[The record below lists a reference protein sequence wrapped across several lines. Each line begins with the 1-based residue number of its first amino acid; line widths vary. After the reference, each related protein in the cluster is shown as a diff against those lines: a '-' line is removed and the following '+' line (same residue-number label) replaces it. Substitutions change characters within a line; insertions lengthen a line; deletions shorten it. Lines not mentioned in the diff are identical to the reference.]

1 MRELAKRKKMKTTK
15 FTLWRRA
22 FAIVVV
28 ALMLLSTLTSCGGGQ
43 TVVKPTVNV
52 GTFVSIDE
60 NCSLKGDELQKI
72 AEMLASTYSTDF
84 KTQEILI
91 AAYRGYDTQAEGFKD
106 ADVVAGEVKEPNLAA
121 IVSLITIAN
130 TKAASDKVVVNVDYE
145 NLNAADALTL
155 IRSLQTTV
163 SLENNEGFFGKLLGW
178 IGQFIGWMTNTLC
191 FGSYIGGICLFAV
204 IVEILLLPLSIK
216 QQKNSIKQAK
226 LRPKEMAIKKKYAG
240 RNDQA
245 TKQRMSQEMQELYQ
259 KENVSMAG
267 GCLPLLIQM
276 PILIALYRIVIDPL
290 RYVLGQ
296 VPALTTAL
304 NTYATTS
311 RAAGGLGQALNASN
325 GTIGLLSGLK
335 GEGALQG
342 LGDFMF
348 YSNGEELANRASE
361 IAGNIPNFKLWGI
374 DLGANPSFDGNY
386 LLLLIPV
393 LTFVVYFFSM
403 KLTKKFT
410 YQPQA
415 MQDQQT
421 ACSGWLMDIYMPGMS
436 TVFAFM
442 VPALVGIY
450 WVFKS
455 IISTLR
461 QFIVCRIMPYPKFT
475 EEDYRAAE
483 REYAGK
489 APRKGEHRPDSRTY
503 TGDVQM
509 VGGRPKSLF
518 HMDDDDYLA
527 QVEAEAQTE
536 AKNEVAESSGGK
548 LDGVTLKEDDKPARD
563 KKNKKSDESKD
574 SSDEQ

>member
-1 MRELAKRKKMKTTK
+1 MSQNVKEMKKTK
-15 FTLWRRA
+15 FTLLRRA

-28 ALMLLSTLTSCGGGQ
+28 VMMLLSTLTSCGGSQ
-43 TVVKPTVNV
+43 TVVKPSVDVSAFVTV
-52 GTFVSIDE
+52 DE
-60 NCSLKGDELQKI
+60 NWSLSGAELQKI
-72 AEMLASTYSTDF
+72 AEMLASTYTTDF
-84 KTQEILI
+84 KTQERLI
-91 AAYRGYDTQAEGFKD
+91 AAYRGYDMQSADFKD
-106 ADVVAGEVKEPNLAA
+106 ENVVDGEVKEPNLAA
-121 IVSLITIAN
+121 IVSLITVAN
-130 TKAASDKVVVNVDYE
+130 TKATADKMVVNVDYE

-155 IRSLQTTV
+155 IKSMQTTV
-163 SLENNEGFFGKLLGW
+163 SLESSEGFFGKLLGW
-178 IGQFIGWMTNTLC
+178 IGQFIGWMTNTLF
-191 FGSYIGGICLFAV
+191 FGSYIGGICMFAV

-245 TKQRMSQEMQELYQ
+245 TQQRMRQEMQELYQ

-267 GCLPLLIQM
+267 GCMPLLIQM

-296 VPALTTAL
+296 VPALTSAL
-304 NTYATTS
+304 TTYATTS
-311 RAAGGLGQALNASN
+311 RAAGGLGLTLSSSN
-325 GTIGLLSGLK
+325 GTIGLLSNLNGD
-335 GEGALQG
+335 GALQG
-342 LGDFMF
+342 LGEFMF
-348 YSNGEELANRASE
+348 YRNGEELANRASDL
-361 IAGNIPNFKLWGI
+361 AGNIPNFKLWGV
-374 DLGANPSFDGNY
+374 DLGINPSFNGNY

-489 APRKGEHRPDSRTY
+489 APRKGENRPDNRTY
-503 TGDVQM
+503 TGHVQM

-527 QVEAEAQTE
+527 QVEAEAATDSQNGATP
-536 AKNEVAESSGGK
+536 AADGK

-563 KKNKKSDESKD
+563 KKNQTSDENT
-574 SSDEQ
+574 SDEQ

>member
-1 MRELAKRKKMKTTK
+1 
-15 FTLWRRA
+15 
-22 FAIVVV
+22 
-28 ALMLLSTLTSCGGGQ
+28 
-43 TVVKPTVNV
+43 
-52 GTFVSIDE
+52 
-60 NCSLKGDELQKI
+60 
-72 AEMLASTYSTDF
+72 
-84 KTQEILI
+84 
-91 AAYRGYDTQAEGFKD
+91 
-106 ADVVAGEVKEPNLAA
+106 
-121 IVSLITIAN
+121 
-130 TKAASDKVVVNVDYE
+130 
-145 NLNAADALTL
+145 
-155 IRSLQTTV
+155 
-163 SLENNEGFFGKLLGW
+163 
-178 IGQFIGWMTNTLC
+178 MTNTLF
-191 FGSYIGGICLFAV
+191 FGSYIGGICMFAV

-245 TKQRMSQEMQELYQ
+245 TQQRMRQEMQELYQ

-296 VPALTTAL
+296 VPALTSAL
-304 NTYATTS
+304 TTYATTS
-311 RAAGGLGQALNASN
+311 RAAGGLGLTLSSSN
-325 GTIGLLSGLK
+325 GTIGLLSNLN
-335 GEGALQG
+335 GEGALHG

-348 YSNGEELANRASE
+348 YRNGEELANRASDL
-361 IAGNIPNFKLWGI
+361 AGNIPNFKLWGV
-374 DLGANPSFDGNY
+374 DLGINPSFNGNY

-489 APRKGEHRPDSRTY
+489 APRKGENRPDTRTY
-503 TGDVQM
+503 TGHVQM

-527 QVEAEAQTE
+527 QVEAEAATDSQNGATP
-536 AKNEVAESSGGK
+536 AAADGK
-548 LDGVTLKEDDKPARD
+548 LDGVTLKEDNKPARD
-563 KKNKKSDESKD
+563 KKNKTSDENT
-574 SSDEQ
+574 SDEQ

>member
-1 MRELAKRKKMKTTK
+1 MSQNVKEMKKTK
-15 FTLWRRA
+15 FTLLRRA

-28 ALMLLSTLTSCGGGQ
+28 VMMLLSTLTSCGGSQ
-43 TVVKPTVNV
+43 TVVKPSVDVSAFVTV
-52 GTFVSIDE
+52 DE
-60 NCSLKGDELQKI
+60 NWSLTGAELQKI
-72 AEMLASTYSTDF
+72 AEMLASTYTTDF
-84 KTQEILI
+84 KTQERLI
-91 AAYRGYDTQAEGFKD
+91 AAYRGYDMQSADFKD
-106 ADVVAGEVKEPNLAA
+106 ENVVDGEVKEPNLAA
-121 IVSLITIAN
+121 IVSLITVAN
-130 TKAASDKVVVNVDYE
+130 TKATADKMVVNVDYE
-145 NLNAADALTL
+145 NLNAADALAL
-155 IRSLQTTV
+155 IKSMQTTV
-163 SLENNEGFFGKLLGW
+163 SLESSEGFFGKLLGW
-178 IGQFIGWMTNTLC
+178 IGQFIGWMTNTLF
-191 FGSYIGGICLFAV
+191 FGSYIGGICMFAV

-245 TKQRMSQEMQELYQ
+245 TQQRMRQEMQELYQ

-267 GCLPLLIQM
+267 GCMPLLIQM

-296 VPALTTAL
+296 VPALTSAL
-304 NTYATTS
+304 TTYATTS
-311 RAAGGLGQALNASN
+311 RAAGGLGLTLSSSN
-325 GTIGLLSGLK
+325 GTIGLLSNLNGD
-335 GEGALQG
+335 GALQG
-342 LGDFMF
+342 LGEFMF
-348 YSNGEELANRASE
+348 YRNGEELANRASDL
-361 IAGNIPNFKLWGI
+361 AGNIPNFKLWGV
-374 DLGANPSFDGNY
+374 DLGINPSFNGNY

-410 YQPQA
+410 YQSQA

-489 APRKGEHRPDSRTY
+489 APRKGENRPDNRTY
-503 TGDVQM
+503 TGHVQM

-518 HMDDDDYLA
+518 HRDDDDYLA
-527 QVEAEAQTE
+527 QVEAEAATDSQNGATP
-536 AKNEVAESSGGK
+536 AADGK

-563 KKNKKSDESKD
+563 KKNQTSDENT
-574 SSDEQ
+574 SDEQ

>member
-1 MRELAKRKKMKTTK
+1 MSQNVKEMKKTK
-15 FTLWRRA
+15 FTLLRRA

-28 ALMLLSTLTSCGGGQ
+28 VMMLLSTLTSCGGSQ
-43 TVVKPTVNV
+43 TVVKPSVDV
-52 GTFVSIDE
+52 SAFVTIDE
-60 NCSLKGDELQKI
+60 NCTLTGVELQQI
-72 AEMLASTYSTDF
+72 AEMLASTYTTDF
-84 KTQEILI
+84 NTQERLI
-91 AAYRGYDTQAEGFKD
+91 AAYRGYDMQSENFKD
-106 ADVVAGEVKEPNLAA
+106 ENVVAGEVKEPNLEAA
-121 IVSLITIAN
+121 VKLINQAN
-130 TKAASDKVVVNVDYE
+130 LKADKQLINLDYT
-145 NLNAADALTL
+145 NLNEADLLTL
-155 IRSLQTTV
+155 IKSMQTSV
-163 SLENNEGFFGKLLGW
+163 SLESSEGFFGKLLGW
-178 IGQFIGWMTNTLC
+178 IGQFIGWMTNTLF
-191 FGSYIGGICLFAV
+191 FGSYIGGICMFAV

-245 TKQRMSQEMQELYQ
+245 TQQRMRQEMQELYQ

-267 GCLPLLIQM
+267 GCMPLLIQM

-296 VPALTTAL
+296 VPALTSAL
-304 NTYATTS
+304 TTYATTS
-311 RAAGGLGQALNASN
+311 RAAGGLGLTLSSSN
-325 GTIGLLSGLK
+325 GTIGLLSNLNGD
-335 GEGALQG
+335 GTLQG
-342 LGDFMF
+342 LGEFMF
-348 YSNGEELANRASE
+348 YRNGEELANRASDL
-361 IAGNIPNFKLWGI
+361 AGNIPNFKLWGV
-374 DLGANPSFDGNY
+374 DLGINPSFNGNY

-415 MQDQQT
+415 MQNQQT

-489 APRKGEHRPDSRTY
+489 APRKGENRPDNRTY
-503 TGDVQM
+503 TGHVQM

-527 QVEAEAQTE
+527 QVEAEAATDSQNGATP
-536 AKNEVAESSGGK
+536 AADGK

-563 KKNKKSDESKD
+563 KKNQTSDENT
-574 SSDEQ
+574 SDEQ

>member
-1 MRELAKRKKMKTTK
+1 MSQNVKEMKKTK
-15 FTLWRRA
+15 FTLLRRA

-28 ALMLLSTLTSCGGGQ
+28 VMMLLSTLTSCGGSQ
-43 TVVKPTVNV
+43 TVVKPSVDVSAFVTV
-52 GTFVSIDE
+52 DE
-60 NCSLKGDELQKI
+60 NWSLTGAELQKI
-72 AEMLASTYSTDF
+72 AEMLASTYTTDF
-84 KTQEILI
+84 KTQERLI
-91 AAYRGYDTQAEGFKD
+91 AAYRGYDMQSADFKD
-106 ADVVAGEVKEPNLAA
+106 ENVVDGEVKEPNLAA
-121 IVSLITIAN
+121 IVSLITVAN
-130 TKAASDKVVVNVDYE
+130 TKATADKMVVNVDYE
-145 NLNAADALTL
+145 NLNAADALAL
-155 IRSLQTTV
+155 IKSMQTTV
-163 SLENNEGFFGKLLGW
+163 SLESSEGFFGKLLGW
-178 IGQFIGWMTNTLC
+178 IGQFIGWMTNTLF
-191 FGSYIGGICLFAV
+191 FGSYIGGICMFAV

-245 TKQRMSQEMQELYQ
+245 TQQRMRQEMQELYQ

-267 GCLPLLIQM
+267 GCMPLLIQM

-296 VPALTTAL
+296 VPALTSAL
-304 NTYATTS
+304 TTYATTS
-311 RAAGGLGQALNASN
+311 RAAGGLGLTLSSSN
-325 GTIGLLSGLK
+325 GTIGLLSNLNGD
-335 GEGALQG
+335 GALQG
-342 LGDFMF
+342 LGEFMF
-348 YSNGEELANRASE
+348 YRNGEELANRASDL
-361 IAGNIPNFKLWGI
+361 AGNIPNFKLWGV
-374 DLGANPSFDGNY
+374 DLGINPSFNGNY

-489 APRKGEHRPDSRTY
+489 APRKGENRPDNRTY
-503 TGDVQM
+503 TGHVQM

-518 HMDDDDYLA
+518 HRDDDDYLA
-527 QVEAEAQTE
+527 QVEAEAATDSQNGATP
-536 AKNEVAESSGGK
+536 AADGK

-563 KKNKKSDESKD
+563 KKNQTSDENT
-574 SSDEQ
+574 SDEQ